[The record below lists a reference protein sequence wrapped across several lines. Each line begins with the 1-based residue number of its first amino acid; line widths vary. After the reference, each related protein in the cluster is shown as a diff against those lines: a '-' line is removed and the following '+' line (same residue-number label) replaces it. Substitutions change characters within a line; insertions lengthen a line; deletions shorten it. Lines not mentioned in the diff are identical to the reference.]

1 MNYTLMA
8 DGTIILESP
17 QPKTH
22 NIIVDLEGAER
33 IQAFLKALEESVLV
47 TRYFH
52 YVFAN
57 FLIED
62 SDLHFLRHML
72 INVTLFKIFEP
83 QATSFQKRK
92 KLYEDTF
99 RAGRPTTME
108 QIPPVAAFAHDALL
122 VTHAAAKLAADEY
135 GVGLFKNLWSPSD
148 SGEKKNAFQ
157 MFNRG
162 YPGVYC
168 NPRVDRNNHGRPFE
182 TLEYG
187 EVLAKS
193 ISAVVLD
200 TINDTLTGRIEFDPV
215 TGLRRNF
222 SATVV
227 ELHQSATHANSVVE
241 SFKWQHSQ
249 WPQLGFAPERIDA
262 LAAVQKARFVRPER
276 YVYKVVTV
284 LVKPFVMLK
293 RETDNKTLVGN
304 ARYEGYC
311 IDLLNKLAENISGF
325 QYEIFVSH
333 GNKYGRKQEDGS
345 WDGMVGYLLNE
356 TADMAVAPLTINQER
371 ERVVDFSK
379 PFMNTGISI
388 MIQKPEKQEFSIFSF
403 MQPLGRTI
411 WILTMCSYVGVSLTI
426 FIVSTFSPYE
436 QKQTLINPT
445 SQEYAVTNDFTM
457 YNSLWFTL
465 AAFMQQGT
473 DILPRAPSGRMASA
487 CWWFFTLIIVS
498 SYTANLAAFLTLEK
512 MTPPIESVE
521 DLARQTNILY
531 GTIKDGSTRNFFE
544 DSAVPLYK
552 QMYEFMMKTSE
563 RQAQMN
569 EPSLFVDTY
578 DHGIERVRKGKGRYA
593 FLLEETTNNYE
604 NSRKPCNTMKV
615 GFNLNTIGYGIATKL
630 GNPLSTLNLAVLY
643 LQEKGELKKLEDKWW
658 YDRGQC
664 DVAGNVESVDS
675 SSLNLS
681 KVAGIFYILS
691 AGMVLSM
698 LTALVEFLFRKRM
711 EQRDNEKVAS
721 FDETDSTE
729 EKQIGRE

>member
-1 MNYTLMA
+1 NYTLMA
-8 DGTIILESP
+8 DGTMIMESP
-17 QPKTH
+17 PPKVH

-33 IQAFLKALEESVLV
+33 VQAFLKALEESVLV
-47 TRYFH
+47 TRHFH

-62 SDLHFLRHML
+62 SDLHGLRHML
-72 INVTLFKIFEP
+72 INVTVFKIFDGRAP
-83 QATSFQKRK
+83 AFLKRK
-92 KLYEDTF
+92 RFYEETF
-99 RAGRPTTME
+99 RAGKQTTME

-122 VTHAAAKLAADEY
+122 VTHAAAKLAAQEY

-148 SGEKKNAFQ
+148 SNSGEKNAFQ

-168 NPRVDRNNHGRPFE
+168 NPRTDPNHHGRPFE

-187 EVLAKS
+187 EVLAQS
-193 ISAVVLD
+193 ISEVILD
-200 TINDTLTGRIEFDPV
+200 SGNDTLTGRIEFDPA

-227 ELHQSATHANSVVE
+227 ELHQSATSANSVIE
-241 SFKWQHSQ
+241 SFKWQHTP
-249 WPQLGFAPERIDA
+249 WPQLGFAAERIDA
-262 LAAVQKARFVRPER
+262 LAALQKAAFVRPEH
-276 YVYKVVTV
+276 YVYRVVTV

-293 RETDNKTLVGN
+293 RETNNETLVGN
-304 ARYEGYC
+304 ARFEGYC
-311 IDLLNKLAENISGF
+311 VDLLNKLAGNISGF
-325 QYEIFVSH
+325 QYELFVSD

-345 WDGMVGYLLNE
+345 WDGMIGYLLNE

-379 PFMNTGISI
+379 PFMTTGISI

-403 MQPLGRTI
+403 MEPLGKTI

-445 SQEYAVTNDFTM
+445 SNEYAVTNDFSM

-531 GTIKDGSTRNFFE
+531 GTIKAGSTRNFFE

-552 QMYEFMMKTSE
+552 QMYDFMMRTSQ
-563 RQAQMN
+563 RQAQTN
-569 EPSLFVDTY
+569 EHSIFVDTY
-578 DHGIERVRKGKGRYA
+578 DHGIEKVRKGKGRYA

-630 GNPLSTLNLAVLY
+630 GNPLRTLNLAVLY

-664 DVAGNVESVDS
+664 DVAGNVDSVDS

-691 AGMVLSM
+691 AGMVLAL
-698 LTALVEFLFRKRM
+698 LTALVEFLFRKRL
-711 EQRDNEKVAS
+711 ESRDNAK
-721 FDETDSTE
+721 
-729 EKQIGRE
+729 